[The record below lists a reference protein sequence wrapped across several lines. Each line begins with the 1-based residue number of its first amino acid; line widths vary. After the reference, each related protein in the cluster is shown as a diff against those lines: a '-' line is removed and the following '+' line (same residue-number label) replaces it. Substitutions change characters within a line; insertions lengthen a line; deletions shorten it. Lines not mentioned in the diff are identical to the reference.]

1 MTTRELAS
9 AYRLAQWAEKLREQK
24 ASGQSIRQWCEAN
37 GIKRQRYFY
46 WQRKIRMAASEHLPE
61 IQGDGMETGLSV
73 PSGFAQVQLAAP
85 AVQPQTD
92 MSEQVQLEFGEV
104 QLTVGSGYPVE
115 QLARLVRE
123 LAGRC

>member
-9 AYRLAQWAEKLREQK
+9 EYRMAQWVERIREQK

-37 GIKRQRYFY
+37 GINGQQYFY
-46 WQRKIRMAASEHLPE
+46 WQRKIRLSASEHLPG
-61 IQGDGMETGLSV
+61 IQREDMQRSLSV

-85 AVQPQTD
+85 AVLPP
-92 MSEQVQLEFGEV
+92 SAESNQLQIEV
-104 QLTVGSGYPVE
+104 GGVRLAAGSGYPAE

-123 LAGRC
+123 LAGTC